1 MAALAALP
9 PVNRALFA
17 TVTRLLKDVV
27 RFRPPNIAVAHGPDA
42 DANARFMAIGSAR
55 ET

>member
-1 MAALAALP
+1 MLMAALAALP

-27 RFRPPNIAVAHGPDA
+27 RLTLPTRTRRASLCPWMGC
-42 DANARFMAIGSAR
+42 
-55 ET
+55 